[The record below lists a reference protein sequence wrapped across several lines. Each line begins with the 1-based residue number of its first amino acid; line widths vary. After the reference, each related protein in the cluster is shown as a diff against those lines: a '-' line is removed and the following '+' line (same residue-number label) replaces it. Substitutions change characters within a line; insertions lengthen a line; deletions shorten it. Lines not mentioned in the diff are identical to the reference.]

1 MLKKSVH
8 KRPGPPP
15 VVIDHARAESVAAM
29 GGTNE
34 QIASALGVSLGTLK
48 NARNRDAG
56 LDDAI
61 KTGKDKAD
69 LRVVSSLYNK
79 AINGDTTAMI
89 FWLKNRRPAEWKDRK
104 DVGLTDGNGG
114 PVRVQVERVITRDR
128 DNAGPSGGD

>member
-1 MLKKSVH
+1 
-8 KRPGPPP
+8 
-15 VVIDHARAESVAAM
+15 M